1 MVAAGVVYEGPTDL
15 INLVETHTN
24 EIVKKYNGLVAG
36 GESAIK
42 GHFFTFVSC
51 YLRDFLRQY
60 KMIADAFET
69 SVTWSNYQKVLDNYY
84 KTVYDAYEKLGY
96 EKRLTY
102 HCFRIA

>member
-1 MVAAGVVYEGPTDL
+1 MLSQNKCARVL
-15 INLVETHTN
+15 NLTMNKLDETQ
-24 EIVKKYNGLVAG
+24 I
-36 GESAIK
+36 
-42 GHFFTFVSC
+42 
-51 YLRDFLRQY
+51 Q
-60 KMIADAFET
+60 MIADAFET